1 MQFNDIMIVAEKL
14 ANGSVSSADK
24 EIKQCQQI
32 VAEMMKTEDGRIQL
46 AEIIEIA
53 LVDAYNKFDLAP
65 YIFDKKHFEYG
76 DKPVFKTHK
85 KGIKAYWSAP
95 NSYIPKS
102 ENYSTEITMTF
113 ESLGVR
119 PTALLSD
126 LKTGRIDSL
135 AQLMSDGQEALT
147 NALYEKVYR
156 VLAQTY
162 NSTKNA
168 DNFATTN
175 ALNGDTLKKAVN
187 HVRKKVGG
195 NPVIIG
201 DFDLC
206 SVIETFDGYA
216 DNEHVQ
222 DELREQGYLGKFKGC
237 PIFYLP
243 EILDPVTQKSIV
255 PTNKL
260 FVVGRTIGD
269 MADYGTPDT
278 LQEIDIN
285 DKSWSSRTDME
296 VGFVVTKPEGLYVI
310 EVTD

>member
-1 MQFNDIMIVAEKL
+1 MEFNDIMIIAEKM
-14 ANGSVSSADK
+14 ANGKINSTNTDAK
-24 EIKQCQQI
+24 KAQNII
-32 VAEMMKTEDGRIQL
+32 AEMMKTEDGRVQL
-46 AEIIEIA
+46 AEIIEVS

-65 YIFDKKHFEYG
+65 YIFDKKHFDYG

-85 KGIKAYWSAP
+85 KGIKAYWTAP
-95 NSYIPKS
+95 NSYVPKS

-119 PTALLSD
+119 PTALFSD
-126 LKTGRIDSL
+126 LKTGRLDSL
-135 AQLMSDGQEALT
+135 ASLVADGQEALI
-147 NALYEKVYR
+147 NALYEKVYK

-162 NSTKNA
+162 NATKNT

-175 ALNGDTLKKAVN
+175 ALNKDTLEKAIN

-206 SVIETFDGYA
+206 TIIETFDGYS
-216 DNEHVQ
+216 DNLHVQ
-222 DELREQGYLGKFKGC
+222 DEIRQNGYLGTYKGC
-237 PIFYLP
+237 PLYYIP
-243 EILDPVTQKSIV
+243 EVVDPVTQKSIV
-255 PTNKL
+255 PTDKL
-260 FVVGRTIGD
+260 FVVGRKIGN

-278 LQEIDIN
+278 LQETNVD

-296 VGFVVTKPEGLYVI
+296 VGFVVTKPEGLFVI